1 MLEHYKFFFNVKL
14 DFKNIF
20 NILSR
25 LNVTSFQTILKE
37 WQIKCFLAYPVM
49 YKLFFVNKAEQEQ
62 YIVFLNNLHRK
73 HYVMQIIKRTLNCL

>member
-49 YKLFFVNKAEQEQ
+49 YKLFFCK
-62 YIVFLNNLHRK
+62 
-73 HYVMQIIKRTLNCL
+73 